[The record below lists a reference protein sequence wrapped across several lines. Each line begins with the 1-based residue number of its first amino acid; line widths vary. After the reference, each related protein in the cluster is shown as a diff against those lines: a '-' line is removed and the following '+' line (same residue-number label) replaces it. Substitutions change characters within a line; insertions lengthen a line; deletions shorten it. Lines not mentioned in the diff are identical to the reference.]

1 MLQKTRPFAALAAA
15 AALIAAVAGGARAEG
30 LSFAPALRDVATV
43 VPASTTALR
52 LPGAVTLRPAVTPVY
67 RRWMSP
73 EIRTAWNAGFRGQN
87 TRIVVVDDFT
97 SSDRFSGNFGAGET
111 NRRHG
116 YWVRQQAG
124 MIAPAAEF
132 RTLDYYSNERVT
144 ARSTGLTVVNLSYG
158 IFGRPGMPIIES
170 ELPPQERSII
180 RHARLGTAVVVQ
192 AAGND
197 GVAVGTMEP
206 GGDVDYLSLALIGKQ
221 SAIFVGALDRNG
233 TVTNKARIESY
244 SNRAGGRRAV
254 QDRFLM
260 VGVRDDVTG
269 LAGTSFA
276 APIVSGYAAVLGSK
290 FRGASATQIS
300 NRLLNTART
309 DTIRNY
315 RRDVHGRGEASIG
328 RAIAPS
334 RID

>member
-1 MLQKTRPFAALAAA
+1 MFQKTRFAALAAA
-15 AALIAAVAGGARAEG
+15 LLLAIAPGARADG
-30 LSFAPALRDVATV
+30 LSFAPSVRDLAPV
-43 VPASTTALR
+43 STTTLR
-52 LPGAVTLRPAVTPVY
+52 LPSAVTPKPAVTPVY

-73 EIRTAWNAGFRGQN
+73 EIRLAWNAGFRGQN

-97 SSDRFSGNFGAGET
+97 SKDRFSGNLGPGKVT
-111 NRRHG
+111 QRHG
-116 YWVRQQAG
+116 TWVRQQAG
-124 MIAPAAEF
+124 MIAPAAEM

-158 IFGRPGMPIIES
+158 IFGRPGITIIES
-170 ELPPQERSII
+170 ELAPQERSIV

-197 GVAVGTMEP
+197 GVAVGTPEA
-206 GGDVDYLSLALIGKQ
+206 GGHVDYLSLALIGKQ

-233 TVTNKARIESY
+233 TVTNKARIEGY
-244 SNRAGGRRAV
+244 SNYAGKRRAV

-269 LAGTSFA
+269 IAGTSFA